1 MVSKLR
7 HPAPEDP
14 LGRSRAQRKGRSR
27 LPSSSGSS
35 QRPAAHTGSL
45 SRSLSPSPL
54 SCQRGY
60 LALAR
65 DSRVGTGH
73 RGAAEAGPA
82 GPTWEQPEPWGA
94 AGLSAA
100 PPRSS
105 GSSPT
110 PLDSSTVPH
119 AHAWQE
125 PCEQP
130 QLSGRP
136 GLAPAHHA
144 LSHHP
149 VTEALL
155 TAASHLG
162 ERESR

>member
-1 MVSKLR
+1 MPLPETQEWELGTEELWKLGW
-7 HPAPEDP
+7 PGQP
-14 LGRSRAQRKGRSR
+14 GN
-27 LPSSSGSS
+27 
-35 QRPAAHTGSL
+35 
-45 SRSLSPSPL
+45 SLSPGAPQGPQLPL
-54 SCQRGY
+54 
-60 LALAR
+60 LAPL
-65 DSRVGTGH
+65 
-73 RGAAEAGPA
+73 
-82 GPTWEQPEPWGA
+82 
-94 AGLSAA
+94 GLLL
-100 PPRSS
+100 
-105 GSSPT
+105 GPT

-125 PCEQP
+125 PCKQP
-130 QLSGRP
+130 QLSWRP